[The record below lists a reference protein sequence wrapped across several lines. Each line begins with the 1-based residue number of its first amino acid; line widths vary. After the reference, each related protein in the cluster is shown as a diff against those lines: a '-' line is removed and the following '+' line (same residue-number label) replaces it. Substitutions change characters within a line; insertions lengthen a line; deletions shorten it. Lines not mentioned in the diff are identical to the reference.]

1 MPTARN
7 QYLWTDPTF
16 NIEVWIKRLDEL
28 HPDNIGNKLFKLKY
42 NFKEAARHHRTT
54 ILTFGGAYSNHIA
67 AVAAEGKRCG
77 FKTIGV
83 IRGEELGADLER
95 TLTENPTLKKAR
107 SNGMIFEFISR
118 QRYRQKET
126 IEFKAALLEK
136 YGDIQI
142 LPEGGTNALAVKGCA
157 EILSPEDDK
166 FDFICAPVGTGGTLA
181 GMINAANQ
189 RQQIMGF
196 SALNTDLTE
205 TIRPFVY
212 RTNWQVF
219 RESDFGGF
227 AKINSELV
235 SFINEFQKE
244 YAVVLDPIY
253 TGKMM
258 YALKKKI
265 DSGQISKN
273 KCILAIHTGGL
284 QGIHGMNRRLEKQGL
299 PLINYNTLWTQ
310 N

>member
-1 MPTARN
+1 MPIARN

-28 HPDNIGNKLFKLKY
+28 HPDSIGNKSFKLKY

-67 AVAAEGKRCG
+67 AVAAEGKRRG

-95 TLTENPTLKKAR
+95 TLTENPTLNKAR
-107 SNGMIFEFISR
+107 TNGMIFEFISR
-118 QRYRQKET
+118 QRYRQKDT
-126 IEFKAALLEK
+126 IEFKTALLEK

-166 FDFICAPVGTGGTLA
+166 FDLICAPVGTGGTLA
-181 GMINAANQ
+181 GLINAASQ
-189 RQQIMGF
+189 RQKIMGF

-212 RTNWQVF
+212 HTNWQVF
-219 RESDFGGF
+219 RESNFGGF

-235 SFINEFQKE
+235 SFINEFKKE
-244 YAVVLDPIY
+244 YGLVLDPIY

-258 YALKKKI
+258 YALKKTI
-265 DSGQISKN
+265 GTGQISKN

-299 PLINYNTLWTQ
+299 PLINYNTL
-310 N
+310 